1 MAPQSNLPPRK
12 YLAFDIETAK
22 ELPGDFSLWRNH
34 RPLGIC
40 CAATCASDEETP
52 KLWHSKTS
60 SGAPANK
67 MSETDAR
74 ELVDYLRAMMME
86 QGYTILT
93 WNGASFDFDVLAE
106 ESGAREPCRACVH
119 DHVDMMFH
127 VMCLLGYPISLE
139 KVAQGLGLSGKTA
152 GMSGMEAPMMWAK
165 GDYEKVLAYV
175 AQDVRLALQI
185 ALECERR
192 KAFSWITQ
200 KGTRKTESLPGGWKT
215 VREALKL
222 PLPDTS
228 WMSKPLVRED
238 FIAWM
243 AES

>member
-1 MAPQSNLPPRK
+1 MSTTTKPVACK

-34 RPLGIC
+34 RPIGIC
-40 CAATCASDEETP
+40 CAATFASDEETP
-52 KLWHSKTS
+52 KLWHSKIS
-60 SGAPANK
+60 DGAPARRMNIY
-67 MSETDAR
+67 DACQ
-74 ELVDYLRAMMME
+74 LVDYLRGMMQ
-86 QGYTILT
+86 QGYIVLT
-93 WNGASFDFDVLAE
+93 WNGASFDIDVLAE
-106 ESGAREPCRACVH
+106 ESGARDHCRACVH
-119 DHVDMMFH
+119 DHIDMMFH
-127 VMCLLGYPISLE
+127 VFCLLSYPIGLE

-165 GDYEKVLAYV
+165 GEYDKVLAYV

-185 ALECERR
+185 ARECERR

-215 VREALKL
+215 VREAMKL
-222 PLPDTS
+222 PRPDTS
-228 WMSKPLVRED
+228 WMTKPMVREN

-243 AES
+243 AET

>member
-1 MAPQSNLPPRK
+1 MAMPGRPTSRK

-22 ELPGDFSLWRNH
+22 ETPGDFSQWRNH

-40 CAATCASDEETP
+40 CAATCVSDGEP
-52 KLWHSKTS
+52 KRWHSR
-60 SGAPANK
+60 
-67 MSETDAR
+67 TDAGKPAR
-74 ELVDYLRAMMME
+74 CMTRTDLQLFVTHLCSMAS

-106 ESGAREPCRACVH
+106 ESGSLDQCRGCVH

-127 VMCLLGYPISLE
+127 IVCRLGYPISLA
-139 KVAQGLGLSGKTA
+139 KVAEGLGLPGKA
-152 GMSGMEAPMMWAK
+152 CGMSGAEAPKLWAD
-165 GDYEKVLAYV
+165 GQHEEVLAYV

-185 ALECERR
+185 AAECERH
-192 KAFSWITQ
+192 KQFAWITQ
-200 KGTRKTESLPGGWKT
+200 KGMKKTEPLPGGWKT

-228 WMSKPLVRED
+228 WMKSPISRED
-238 FIAWM
+238 FIGWL
-243 AES
+243 SD